1 MVNLSKIVNTNF
13 ENIFTDIKDYF
24 SNLSQYALYSWIA
37 IGLGVVLIIVSF
49 IV

>member
-1 MVNLSKIVNTNF
+1 MAFSSKKMDIDF
-13 ENIFTDIKDYF
+13 EKIFTDFKDYF

-37 IGLGVVLIIVSF
+37 IGLGVILIIVSF